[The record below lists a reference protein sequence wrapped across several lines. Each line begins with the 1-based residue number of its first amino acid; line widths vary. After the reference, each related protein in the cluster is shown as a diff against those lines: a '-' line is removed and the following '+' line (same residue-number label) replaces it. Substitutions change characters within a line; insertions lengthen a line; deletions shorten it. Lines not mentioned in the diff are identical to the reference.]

1 MDSLRRFK
9 QFMTEVLSE
18 LKKTTWPAKKEIYG
32 TTVVVIVTVLICAF
46 YLWVVD
52 LLLTRGVEKIF
63 EVFG

>member
-1 MDSLRRFK
+1 VNFFSRLK
-9 QFMTEVLSE
+9 QYMTEVWSE
-18 LKKTTWPAKKEIYG
+18 LKKTTWPAKNEVYG

-52 LLLTRGVEKIF
+52 LVLNRSMEKIF

>member
-18 LKKTTWPAKKEIYG
+18 LKKTTWPARKEVYG

-52 LLLTRGVEKIF
+52 LLLSGGVEKIF
-63 EVFG
+63 EVLG